1 MVTQPDFHLSVA
13 KAPKLPS
20 APTRSVYQGHAR
32 PHVTISTTAVDPA
45 DGELIRQ
52 ALAGAQQA
60 YREILRRYQQPVF
73 SLIMHMVRE
82 RTAAEDLTQEAFA
95 KAFAAL
101 RSYDSTRKFS
111 SWLFKIAH
119 NHAVDRLRRTRPDLV
134 SLEGSAEAESWPA
147 EIASPEK
154 TAEREELADAMR
166 AALNR
171 LRIEYREALVLR
183 YQEGLSQQEIA
194 DVMGITEGTAKTYLH
209 RGRKAL
215 AAEMT
220 ARGWG
225 GRV

>member
-1 MVTQPDFHLSVA
+1 MT
-13 KAPKLPS
+13 
-20 APTRSVYQGHAR
+20 T
-32 PHVTISTTAVDPA
+32 STTAADLA
-45 DGELIRQ
+45 DGELVRQ

-60 YREILRRYQQPVF
+60 YREIVRRYQQPVF

-82 RTAAEDLTQEAFA
+82 RTVAEDVTQEAFA

-101 RSYDSTRKFS
+101 RSYDSARKFS

-119 NHAVDRLRRTRPDLV
+119 NHAIDWLRRTRPDLI
-134 SLEGSAEAESWPA
+134 SLEASAEADSWAADVRSPE
-147 EIASPEK
+147 EIA
-154 TAEREELADAMR
+154 ERAELADAMR

-183 YQEGLSQQEIA
+183 YQEGLSQQEVA

-225 GRV
+225 AGGRAS